1 MRAST
6 TDDNAAAGKIIGGFV
21 SVIYFF
27 VYQAGD
33 ADHERPVSEDDNAK
47 VFLKWNEDIGV
58 VVFSSD
64 AAPLGN

>member
-27 VYQAGD
+27 GVLV
-33 ADHERPVSEDDNAK
+33 PSKNAK
-47 VFLKWNEDIGV
+47 RDWVTVLATDRTE
-58 VVFSSD
+58 SD
-64 AAPLGN
+64 KNMRL